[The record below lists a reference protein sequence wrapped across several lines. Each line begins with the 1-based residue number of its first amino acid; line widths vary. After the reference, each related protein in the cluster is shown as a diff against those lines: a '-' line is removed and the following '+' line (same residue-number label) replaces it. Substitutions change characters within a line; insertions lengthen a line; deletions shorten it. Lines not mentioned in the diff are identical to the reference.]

1 MLQTDAYMV
10 PPKVYVGDRASLVLP
25 IPGLAADAK
34 ISFDQ
39 FPSSADLIIHQAV
52 LERRPSGS
60 FLTIE
65 FSAYTTGTLELPPF
79 EVGREVFSG
88 LKVEISSILVTD
100 ESGMVL
106 SGPAPPLALPG
117 TSLLVYGTVSTAI
130 LLMLLAIWSMVWG
143 RKRIKGWLALWKR
156 KRLIVSMMVTE
167 KRLNKALA
175 KGVSC
180 REILDTLS
188 AEFRSFL
195 TQLTGENC
203 RAMTA
208 AEIGL
213 LKTMGEETVMGNEF
227 LGNFFHTCDTL
238 RFSGLEIKSD
248 ETLAMLGDL
257 KGFIQTLDKTRQEK
271 AA

>member
-1 MLQTDAYMV
+1 MQTDAYMV

-25 IPGLAADAK
+25 MPGLAADVK
-34 ISFDQ
+34 INLEHI
-39 FPSSADLIIHQAV
+39 PSSADLVIHQV
-52 LERRPSGS
+52 TLERRPSGS

-65 FSAYTTGTLELPPF
+65 FSAYTPGTLELPPI
-79 EVGREVFSG
+79 EVGGKIFEG
-88 LKVEISSILVTD
+88 LKVEISSILSTD

-106 SGPAPPLALPG
+106 SGPAPPLAVPG
-117 TSLLVYGTVSTAI
+117 TSLLVYGTISAAI

-143 RKRIKGWLALWKR
+143 RKRINGWLAAWKR
-156 KRLIVSMMVTE
+156 KRLIVSMLVTE
-167 KRLNKALA
+167 RRLNKALS

-180 REILDTLS
+180 REILDVLS

-208 AEIGL
+208 TEIGL
-213 LKTMGEETVMGNEF
+213 LKTTGEQNMDGAF
-227 LGNFFHTCDTL
+227 LGTFFNNCDAL
-238 RFSGLEIKSD
+238 RFSGREINGY
-248 ETLAMLGDL
+248 ETLEMLGDM
-257 KGFIQTLDKTRQEK
+257 KSFVQTLDRGK

>member
-1 MLQTDAYMV
+1 MQTDAYLV

-25 IPGLAADAK
+25 LPGLAADVK
-34 ISFDQ
+34 INLEHTT
-39 FPSSADLIIHQAV
+39 SSADLVIHQV
-52 LERRPSGS
+52 TLERRPSGS

-65 FSAYTTGTLELPPF
+65 FSAYTPGTLELPPI
-79 EVGREVFSG
+79 EVGGKVFEG
-88 LKVEISSILVTD
+88 LKVEISSILSTD

-117 TSLLVYGTVSTAI
+117 TSLLVYGTISAAI

-143 RKRIKGWLALWKR
+143 RKRINGWLATWKR
-156 KRLIVSMMVTE
+156 KRLIVSMLMTE
-167 KRLNKALA
+167 RRLNKALA
-175 KGVSC
+175 RGVSC
-180 REILDTLS
+180 RAILDVLS

-213 LKTMGEETVMGNEF
+213 LKTTGEENMNGAF
-227 LGNFFHTCDTL
+227 LGTFFNNCDAL
-238 RFSGLEIKSD
+238 RFSGNEINGN

-257 KGFIQTLDKTRQEK
+257 KGFVQTLDKREK

>member
-34 ISFDQ
+34 INLDQ
-39 FPSSADLIIHQAV
+39 IPSSADLVIHQAV

-65 FSAYTTGTLELPPF
+65 FSAYSPGTLELPQL
-79 EVGREVFSG
+79 EIGGEIFSG
-88 LKVEISSILVTD
+88 LKVEISSILSTD

-106 SGPAPPLALPG
+106 SGPALPLAIPG
-117 TSLLVYGTVSTAI
+117 TSLLVYGTISTAI

-143 RKRIKGWLALWKR
+143 RKRINSWLAVWKR

-167 KRLNKALA
+167 KRLHKALA

-195 TQLTGENC
+195 TQITGENC

-213 LKTMGEETVMGNEF
+213 LKSMGKETVMGGAF
-227 LGNFFHTCDTL
+227 LGRFFNDCDAL
-238 RFSGLEIKSD
+238 RFSGREINGN
-248 ETLAMLGDL
+248 ETLTMLDDL
-257 KGFIQTLDKTRQEK
+257 KCFIQTLDKAKQEK